1 MQKTACSLPQNQGYH
16 SNNGPAYPRARAT
29 GPARYLEPAQIRIP
43 RCLMGSM
50 LILWIVWAGVL
61 AILLILLAYRG
72 TITRYEEDQ
81 IFLDDCAEHQKKE
94 QTEILAKVSK
104 IQPFVRIATGATCV
118 LTACIIGI
126 YVWDAVHQMM

>member
-1 MQKTACSLPQNQGYH
+1 MSP
-16 SNNGPAYPRARAT
+16 
-29 GPARYLEPAQIRIP
+29 
-43 RCLMGSM
+43 M

-81 IFLDDCAEHQKKE
+81 IFLDDSSTMEKNQ
-94 QTEILAKVSK
+94 QTEILAKVQK
-104 IQPFVRIATGATCV
+104 IEPFVRIATGATCV

-126 YVWDAVHQMM
+126 YVWDAVRQIM

>member
-1 MQKTACSLPQNQGYH
+1 M
-16 SNNGPAYPRARAT
+16 GP
-29 GPARYLEPAQIRIP
+29 
-43 RCLMGSM
+43 M

-81 IFLDDCAEHQKKE
+81 MFLDDCADHQKKE

-118 LTACIIGI
+118 LSACILGI
-126 YVWDAVHQMM
+126 YVWDAVRQMM

>member
-1 MQKTACSLPQNQGYH
+1 
-16 SNNGPAYPRARAT
+16 
-29 GPARYLEPAQIRIP
+29 
-43 RCLMGSM
+43 MGSM
-50 LILWIVWAGVL
+50 LILWIVWAAVL
-61 AILLILLAYRG
+61 VTLLILLAYRG

-81 IFLDDCAEHQKKE
+81 IFLNDASTIEKDQ
-94 QTEILAKVSK
+94 QTEILAKVNR

>member
-1 MQKTACSLPQNQGYH
+1 M
-16 SNNGPAYPRARAT
+16 GP
-29 GPARYLEPAQIRIP
+29 
-43 RCLMGSM
+43 M

-81 IFLDDCAEHQKKE
+81 IFLDDASTIEKDQ
-94 QTEILAKVSK
+94 QTEILAKVNR